1 MSDDDKNNLDDET
14 PKLTLLEGGKDAD
27 GEKPK
32 QAKRK
37 LTAKQERFLAGLI
50 RGQSQYDAYCE
61 AYSAKG
67 MKRSAIDTAAWRLT
81 SHPEIARRLHAHHA
95 SIERAASAS
104 ALSRRRL
111 VLERLE
117 HEAVNAESD
126 SARVRAL
133 ELLGKTHDV
142 GLFVERIETDSGD
155 RSPDDLRRE
164 VQDKLTALLGSS
176 G

>member
-1 MSDDDKNNLDDET
+1 MEDDKNQGDDA
-14 PKLTLLEGGKDAD
+14 PKLTLVEGGKDAGGD
-27 GEKPK
+27 KPK

-37 LTAKQERFLAGLI
+37 LTAKQERFLSGLI
-50 RGQSQYDAYCE
+50 RGQSQYEAYCN

-67 MKRSAIDTAAWRLT
+67 MKRSAIDTQALT
-81 SHPEIARRLHAHHA
+81 LSAHPEIARRLHAHHA

-164 VQDKLTALLGSS
+164 LQDKLTALLGSS

>member
-14 PKLTLLEGGKDAD
+14 PKLTLLAGGKGAD
-27 GEKPK
+27 GERQK

-37 LTAKQERFLAGLI
+37 LTAKQERFLSGLI
-50 RGQSQYDAYCE
+50 RGQSQYEAYCN
-61 AYSAKG
+61 AYNAKG
-67 MKRSAIDTAAWRLT
+67 MKRSAIDTEAWRLAA
-81 SHPEIARRLHAHHA
+81 HPEIARRLHAHQA

-142 GLFVERIETDSGD
+142 GLFVERIETDSGE

-164 VQDKLTALLGSS
+164 LQDKLTALLSRS

>member
-1 MSDDDKNNLDDET
+1 MSDDGKINLGDDE
-14 PKLTLLEGGKDAD
+14 PKLTLLEGGKGGDS
-27 GEKPK
+27 ERPR

-37 LTAKQERFLAGLI
+37 LTSKQERFLAGLI
-50 RGQSQYDAYCE
+50 KGMSQYEAYCN
-61 AYSAKG
+61 AYNATG
-67 MKRSAIDTAAWRLT
+67 MKRSAIDTEAWRLAG
-81 SHPEIARRLHAHHA
+81 HPEISRRLHAHHA
-95 SIERAASAS
+95 SIERAASTS

-142 GLFVERIETDSGD
+142 GLFVERIETDNAD
-155 RSPDDLRRE
+155 RSPDELRRE
-164 VQDKLTALLGSS
+164 LQDKLTALLTAS

>member
-14 PKLTLLEGGKDAD
+14 PKLTLLAGGKSAAD
-27 GEKPK
+27 DKPK

-37 LTAKQERFLAGLI
+37 MTAKQERFLAGLI

-67 MKRSAIDTAAWRLT
+67 MKRSAIDTEAWRLT

-111 VLERLE
+111 VLERHE

-126 SARVRAL
+126 SARVRA
-133 ELLGKTHDV
+133 
-142 GLFVERIETDSGD
+142 
-155 RSPDDLRRE
+155 
-164 VQDKLTALLGSS
+164 
-176 G
+176 

>member
-1 MSDDDKNNLDDET
+1 MEDDKNQGDDA
-14 PKLTLLEGGKDAD
+14 PKLTLVEGGKDAD
-27 GEKPK
+27 GDKPK

-37 LTAKQERFLAGLI
+37 LTAKQERFLSGLI
-50 RGQSQYDAYCE
+50 RGQSQYEAYCN

-67 MKRSAIDTAAWRLT
+67 MKRSAIDTEAWRL
-81 SHPEIARRLHAHHA
+81 SAHPEIARRLHAHHA

-164 VQDKLTALLGSS
+164 LQDKLTALLGSS

>member
-1 MSDDDKNNLDDET
+1 MSDDGKPIEGDDKPE
-14 PKLTLLEGGKDAD
+14 LTLLEGGRD
-27 GEKPK
+27 GDSERPR

-37 LTAKQERFLAGLI
+37 LTSKQERFLSGLI
-50 RGQSQYDAYCE
+50 RGMSQYDAYCA
-61 AYSAKG
+61 AYNAEN
-67 MKRSAIDTAAWRLT
+67 MKRSSIDNEAWRHDWSPRDMLGDFM
-81 SHPEIARRLHAHHA
+81 PIMRLLR
-95 SIERAASAS
+95 EAASTS

-142 GLFVERIETDSGD
+142 GLFVERIETDSSD
-155 RSPDDLRRE
+155 RSPDELRRE
-164 VQDKLTALLGSS
+164 LQDKLTALLTG
-176 G
+176 

>member
-1 MSDDDKNNLDDET
+1 MSEDKNQSDDAPT
-14 PKLTLLEGGKDAD
+14 LTLVEGGKDAD
-27 GEKPK
+27 GDKPK

-37 LTAKQERFLAGLI
+37 LTAKQERFLSGLI
-50 RGQSQYDAYCE
+50 RGQSQYEAYCN
-61 AYSAKG
+61 AYNAKG
-67 MKRSAIDTAAWRLT
+67 MKRSAIDTEAWRLAA
-81 SHPEIARRLHAHHA
+81 HPEISRRLHAHHA

-142 GLFVERIETDSGD
+142 GLFVEHIETDSGD
-155 RSPDDLRRE
+155 RSPDELRRE
-164 VQDKLTALLGSS
+164 LQDKLTALLGHS

>member
-1 MSDDDKNNLDDET
+1 MSDDDGAVEGDDKPE
-14 PKLTLLEGGKDAD
+14 LTLLDGGKDGD
-27 GEKPK
+27 SERPR

-50 RGQSQYDAYCE
+50 RGMSQYEAYCN
-61 AYSAKG
+61 AYNAEN
-67 MKRSAIDTAAWRLT
+67 MKRSSIDNEAWRMT
-81 SHPEIARRLHAHHA
+81 GHPEIARRLHAHNA
-95 SIERAASAS
+95 SIEKAASTS

-126 SARVRAL
+126 AARVRAL

-142 GLFVERIETDSGD
+142 GLFVERIETDSSD
-155 RSPDDLRRE
+155 RSPDELRRE
-164 VQDKLTALLGSS
+164 LQDKLTALLTG
-176 G
+176 

>member
-1 MSDDDKNNLDDET
+1 MEDDKNQGADA
-14 PKLTLLEGGKDAD
+14 PKLTLGEGGKDA
-27 GEKPK
+27 GGAKPK

-37 LTAKQERFLAGLI
+37 LTAKQERFLSGLI
-50 RGQSQYDAYCE
+50 RGQSQYEAYCN

-67 MKRSAIDTAAWRLT
+67 MKRSAIDTEAWRL
-81 SHPEIARRLHAHHA
+81 SAHPEIARRLHAHHA

-164 VQDKLTALLGSS
+164 LQDKLTALLGSS